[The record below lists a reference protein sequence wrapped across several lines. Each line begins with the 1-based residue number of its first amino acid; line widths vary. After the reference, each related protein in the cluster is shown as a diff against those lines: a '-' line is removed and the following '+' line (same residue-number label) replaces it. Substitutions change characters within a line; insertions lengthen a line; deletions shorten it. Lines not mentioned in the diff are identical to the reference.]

1 MILRNRMKTAPAN
14 DPTVKNCLFC
24 KIAGKEIPSS
34 SVYEDDELYAFNDIT
49 PQAPVHILIIPK
61 NHIRSTEDINDSNS
75 VLAGKIISAAAK
87 IARDKKL
94 DGYRLVFNCNEIAG
108 QTVFHLHCHL
118 LAGRPMLWPP
128 G

>member
-1 MILRNRMKTAPAN
+1 MP
-14 DPTVKNCLFC
+14 DCLFC
-24 KIAGKEIPSS
+24 KILNKEIPSS
-34 SVYEDDELYAFNDIT
+34 VVYEDELVLAFNDIT

-61 NHIRSTEDINDSNS
+61 EHIKSTEEINESNS
-75 VLAGKIISAAAK
+75 SIAGRIIEVAAG
-87 IARDKKL
+87 IARNKKL

-118 LAGRPMLWPP
+118 LSGRPMHWPP